1 MTIIRAVPFNF
12 SGQMYKGIPI
22 MPTFDDASI
31 NAFKVILGDGT
42 EIEYE
47 SPFTVIDTT
56 AWAAMVATAVLYG
69 NTPVVNQFMVV
80 DPTEVSSEID
90 EIKNILDEI
99 DAVILSKLKG
109 DGVQSININNKQL
122 MYYSPD
128 ALTSLRAQYVK
139 RLNEL
144 LAKAKLNAGNDP
156 FKSITQLTIRE
167 DFYGKKTKL

>member
-1 MTIIRAVPFNF
+1 MIQPKYPERST
-12 SGQMYKGIPI
+12 K
-22 MPTFDDASI
+22 
-31 NAFKVILGDGT
+31 
-42 EIEYE
+42 
-47 SPFTVIDTT
+47 
-56 AWAAMVATAVLYG
+56 
-69 NTPVVNQFMVV
+69 
-80 DPTEVSSEID
+80 
-90 EIKNILDEI
+90 IKKLLDEI
-99 DAVILSKLKG
+99 DTVILNKLKG